1 MRLVHPDYHD
11 SPINSAF
18 ATDVP
23 LAEDPRIAAWIYGHT
38 HKPNFGPRFFCNPIG
53 YPSENP
59 RAAPDRVLE
68 ITIRG
73 EGAEGPPGEGAP
85 SEAARPKRLG
95 AKEPEGAPSEAARPK
110 RLGAKEPEGA
120 PSEAARPKR
129 LGAKEPGANATPPP
143 LVEEIT
149 ERWEKGLRAASLG

>member
-59 RAAPDRVLE
+59 RAAPDRVLQ

-95 AKEPEGAPSEAARPK
+95 AEEPEGAPSEAARPK
-110 RLGAKEPEGA
+110 RLGAE
-120 PSEAARPKR
+120 
-129 LGAKEPGANATPPP
+129 EPGANATPPP

-149 ERWEKGLRAASLG
+149 ERWVKGLRAASLG